1 MLFDPNL
8 EIFFDSA
15 GIKQP
20 IKFTGHLMNNISRM
34 ESVGKILFQSLTQF
48 DADTKRA
55 MWENIVLFGGTS
67 TAVGMADRVRRELI
81 PLLPG
86 KATVKIIE
94 TKVDDRAISS
104 WIGGSIV
111 ASTLDFESNLC
122 LTKSNYEE
130 EGLDRALMLQEMF
143 Q

>member
-1 MLFDPNL
+1 
-8 EIFFDSA
+8 
-15 GIKQP
+15 
-20 IKFTGHLMNNISRM
+20 M

-122 LTKSNYEE
+122 LTKSKYEE
-130 EGLDRALMLQEMF
+130 DGLDRALMLQEMF